1 MNQDQII
8 RYYTEKHGLSDEEA
22 LAKMDEAVEFVSMAK
37 DLLKNNDAVVQNHMR
52 EITCYGCDLMRYLDC
67 EYDPFVMSMLF
78 MFIVGRSTEHDVVWE
93 AYMENNSDEVNG
105 SIVDRENPE
114 GRLDS

>member
-1 MNQDQII
+1 MNQDQVI
-8 RYYTEKHGLSDEEA
+8 RYYIEKRGLNHEEA
-22 LAKMDEAVEFVSMAK
+22 VAKMGESIEFVEMAK
-37 DLLKNNDAVVQNHMR
+37 ELLASNDAVVSNHMR

-78 MFIVGRSTEHDVVWE
+78 MFIVGRSTEHDAVWS

-105 SIVDRENPE
+105 SIIEKENPE

>member
-1 MNQDQII
+1 MNQDQVI
-8 RYYTEKHGLSDEEA
+8 RYYIEKRGLSDEEA

-52 EITCYGCDLMRYLDC
+52 EITCYGCDLIRYLDC
-67 EYDPFVMSMLF
+67 DFDPFVMSMLF
-78 MFIVGRSTEHDVVWE
+78 MFIVGRSTEHDAVWS

-105 SIVDRENPE
+105 SIIEKENPE